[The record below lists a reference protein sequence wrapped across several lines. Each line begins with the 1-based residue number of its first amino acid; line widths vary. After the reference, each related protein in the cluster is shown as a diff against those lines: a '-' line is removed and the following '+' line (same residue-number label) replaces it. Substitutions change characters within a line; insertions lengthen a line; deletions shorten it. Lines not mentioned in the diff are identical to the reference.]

1 MAFHLPGNVF
11 CGGADPSVT
20 RLSQLAMHCGVL
32 ALCTALL
39 GGCASWRDALS
50 RWGAPAVDP
59 VLQRQIDAH
68 YARGATALLRSDLDE
83 AVAAWRQYVAVAP
96 RHLAQAQQVRGYLT
110 LLDREAARRFARRA
124 AAGER
129 SAAFAP
135 TDRLHV
141 ALFPFTNQGPNA
153 PTRAGAQR
161 PDAAPTDGQSATAA
175 TAAPAGAAFNR
186 ALMAMIAADLARVP
200 ELTLLEREKIDQLL
214 QEMKLATSGLVDR
227 GTITAQARLLGAGTI
242 VVGSV
247 INEPGPDGPG
257 SGRYKI
263 NTAVSDV
270 QAARV
275 IGTQEADGRQAEFFV
290 LQKRVVYGIL
300 ESLDIRDIPASVNQV
315 HTRSWAAYVQFARG
329 LGLLAD
335 DRFADARAAFAAALK
350 IDPEFGLAQDAL
362 LATPERALSVQDLQA
377 ELRNSR

>member
-1 MAFHLPGNVF
+1 
-11 CGGADPSVT
+11 
-20 RLSQLAMHCGVL
+20 
-32 ALCTALL
+32 
-39 GGCASWRDALS
+39 
-50 RWGAPAVDP
+50 
-59 VLQRQIDAH
+59 
-68 YARGATALLRSDLDE
+68 
-83 AVAAWRQYVAVAP
+83 
-96 RHLAQAQQVRGYLT
+96 
-110 LLDREAARRFARRA
+110 
-124 AAGER
+124 
-129 SAAFAP
+129 
-135 TDRLHV
+135 
-141 ALFPFTNQGPNA
+141 
-153 PTRAGAQR
+153 
-161 PDAAPTDGQSATAA
+161 
-175 TAAPAGAAFNR
+175 
-186 ALMAMIAADLARVP
+186 MAMIAADLARVP